1 LNLPQDFD
9 WEPTKITRVVDF
21 LSTSTKPIMVETDDG
36 LALVK
41 YIGNP
46 QGVHTLVAE
55 YVAASLARLVGLP
68 IPDFAIVY
76 CPEIEIERYGIV
88 TVAGP
93 AFASRWVSEAA
104 SFSPSSSL
112 LENLRDKDIITIL
125 VAFDTWIRNF
135 DRYFDAGQ
143 NANSNLDN
151 LLFVPDLRKSALVVI
166 DHTHAFVEVS
176 FDEEIADPNWQLY
189 TSHSKTRT
197 L

>member
-1 LNLPQDFD
+1 MPQDFD

-112 LENLRDKDIITIL
+112 LENLRDIPLLLQNPKVL
-125 VAFDTWIRNF
+125 VG
-135 DRYFDAGQ
+135 YDAE
-143 NANSNLDN
+143 
-151 LLFVPDLRKSALVVI
+151 VV
-166 DHTHAFVEVS
+166 
-176 FDEEIADPNWQLY
+176 
-189 TSHSKTRT
+189 
-197 L
+197 